1 MIRLNGLDGLR
12 GLLAITVMMSHLV
25 GSFIGW
31 TDDRAFIG
39 AYLSVVYFFMM
50 SGFVLSYSHNNDT
63 NFFKYALIRLAR
75 LLPLHIITTLIIV
88 LLFKYNSTIGAYV
101 PNEEVFSIKTILKNI
116 LFLNGVYWNEF
127 YVINAPSW
135 SISIEFWVSLL
146 IPLVFNRLRL
156 AVKCIIVAFWLP
168 FIYFKFPMGFTQSIQ
183 IAALSMLLGSICFE
197 FTKKPRI
204 LDFLKE
210 YNANLFIFFSFLL
223 CLIGVYSANHSRVD
237 IVYMLF
243 FIPLLFIDF
252 TNEEFW
258 LRKLLSSNFFLFL
271 GFVSFPLY
279 LLHDL
284 VIVSGVAKHDNVV
297 LSMFIAGFIS
307 ISLAFLYARCIDI
320 YLYKKMKLIINRM
333 F

>member
-63 NFFKYALIRLAR
+63 NFLKYALIRLAR

-88 LLFKYNSTIGAYV
+88 LIFKYNSTVGAYV

-116 LFLNGVYWNEF
+116 LFLN
-127 YVINAPSW
+127 
-135 SISIEFWVSLL
+135 
-146 IPLVFNRLRL
+146 
-156 AVKCIIVAFWLP
+156 
-168 FIYFKFPMGFTQSIQ
+168 
-183 IAALSMLLGSICFE
+183 
-197 FTKKPRI
+197 
-204 LDFLKE
+204 
-210 YNANLFIFFSFLL
+210 
-223 CLIGVYSANHSRVD
+223 GVYSANHSRVD

-258 LRKLLSSNFFLFL
+258 LRKLLSNNFFLFL
-271 GFVSFPLY
+271 GFISFPLY

-284 VIVSGVAKHDNVV
+284 VIVSGLAKHDNVF
-297 LSMFIAGFIS
+297 LSMLIAGFIS

>member
-63 NFFKYALIRLAR
+63 NFLKYALIRLAR

-88 LLFKYNSTIGAYV
+88 LIFKYNSTVGAYV

-116 LFLNGVYWNEF
+116 LFLNGVYWNDF

-146 IPLVFNRLRL
+146 FCCSKDSTVSEFG
-156 AVKCIIVAFWLP
+156 
-168 FIYFKFPMGFTQSIQ
+168 FK
-183 IAALSMLLGSICFE
+183 
-197 FTKKPRI
+197 
-204 LDFLKE
+204 
-210 YNANLFIFFSFLL
+210 
-223 CLIGVYSANHSRVD
+223 V
-237 IVYMLF
+237 
-243 FIPLLFIDF
+243 
-252 TNEEFW
+252 
-258 LRKLLSSNFFLFL
+258 
-271 GFVSFPLY
+271 
-279 LLHDL
+279 
-284 VIVSGVAKHDNVV
+284 
-297 LSMFIAGFIS
+297 
-307 ISLAFLYARCIDI
+307 
-320 YLYKKMKLIINRM
+320 KKMISNTTKPKIAINKRRCFSGNICKTFHFSGDFKLAAAAGATVSA
-333 F
+333 